1 MTIIDARVR
10 LPSDL
15 RPGLD
20 TSPNPELE
28 DRYDALLGLDE
39 SRHSAS
45 DKLLADLDAAG
56 VAHAVV
62 HAEYEFGDGVEDLN
76 EATARFVADTAVMAT
91 GLGTVSLV
99 DLQAMRAVRQ
109 VRQVADLGLAGVNI
123 QPAFFD
129 LAITD
134 PRLYPVYAACAERDL
149 VVAIHT
155 GINYTSTKPMAPE
168 QPIFLDQIACHFP
181 GLRIV
186 ACHGGWPWIAEMVA
200 VARRHPSV
208 HIDFGGLSP
217 KYVGAPGSGWET
229 LAHFM
234 NNVLSDQIMYA
245 TDWPVYE
252 PAKAISE
259 WSEMGL
265 KPAVLDKLLGGNA
278 ASLFSITEG
287 ADDGS

>member
-1 MTIIDARVR
+1 MRIIDARVR

-28 DRYDALLGLDE
+28 RRYDALLGTGE
-39 SRHSAS
+39 SRHSPSA
-45 DKLLADLDAAG
+45 KLLADLESAG
-56 VAHAVV
+56 VSKAVV
-62 HAEYEFGDGVEDLN
+62 HAEYEFGNDVDALN
-76 EATARFVADTAVMAT
+76 EATAEFVQMTPVIAS
-91 GLGTVSLV
+91 GLGTISLV
-99 DLQAMRAVRQ
+99 DLQPMRAVRQ
-109 VRQVADLGLAGVNI
+109 VRRVAELGLAGINI

-134 PRLYPVYAACAERDL
+134 PRLYPVYAACADRDL

-168 QPIFLDQIACHFP
+168 QPIYLDQIACHFP
-181 GLRIV
+181 GLRLI

-208 HIDFGGLSP
+208 YVDFGGLSP

-234 NNVLSDQIMYA
+234 NNVLSDQILHA
-245 TDWPVYE
+245 TDWPVYD
-252 PAKAISE
+252 PGKAIDE
-259 WSEMGL
+259 WSDLGL
-265 KPAVLDKLLGGNA
+265 KPDVLAKLLGGNA
-278 ASLFSITEG
+278 ANLFSITRW
-287 ADDGS
+287 